1 MKFKGFAARLTI
13 AVVIAVVLIVSLFV
27 FFDKIIGVLLYILKL
42 LLPFLLAFLISLA
55 ANPLAERLQKKFKLP
70 KGLTAILVIILI
82 VGIVGGGV
90 VGIVWKLVSEMKE
103 IYLQIPQIY
112 ESVVDVFERLRDNLS
127 AVYNAFPTDIQETFD
142 MMGERLKDGFSSI
155 IKNNYKPV
163 VTSAGNVAKALP
175 SIFIG
180 IIVFI
185 LALYFMIST
194 RISVRDMAEKVMPKK
209 AIDTIGNV
217 FGEIK
222 KYISGYFKAQAI
234 IMSIAFVIIF
244 IGMSVLNIRYAM
256 IIALVV
262 AIFDAL
268 PFFGSGAVLI
278 PWSIISFISSDIRLG
293 VGLLIIYLAVILT
306 RQMVEPKIVSSKIGL
321 HPLLTLLSMY
331 IGYNIFSIG
340 GMILGPV
347 FLMLIFSFYK
357 AGAFNGIIL
366 LLTIIYDFIKKQ
378 IKTLYNYLIMK

>member
-1 MKFKGFAARLTI
+1 MKFKGYAARLTI
-13 AVVIAVVLIVSLFV
+13 AFVIAIALIVSLFV
-27 FFDKIIGVLLYILKL
+27 FFDKIIGAALYVLKL
-42 LLPFLLAFLISLA
+42 SLPFLLAFLISLA
-55 ANPLAERLQKKFKLP
+55 ANPLAERLQKKFRLP

-90 VGIVWKLVSEMKE
+90 VGIVWKLVSEMKD
-103 IYLQIPQIY
+103 IYTQLPQIY
-112 ESVVDVFERLRDNLS
+112 DSVVETFEKLNENFS
-127 AVYNAFPTDIQETFD
+127 AIYNALPVDIQETFD
-142 MMGERLKDGFSSI
+142 MLGERLKSGFSSM
-155 IKNNYKPV
+155 IKDNYKPV
-163 VTSAGNVAKALP
+163 MTGAGNFAKALP

-194 RISVRDMAEKVMPKK
+194 RMSVRDMAARFMPQKM
-209 AIDTIGNV
+209 IDGIGNV
-217 FGEIK
+217 LSEIR
-222 KYISGYFKAQAI
+222 KYISGYFKAQII

-244 IGMSVLNIRYAM
+244 IGLSILNIRYAM

-278 PWSIISFISSDIRLG
+278 PWSLISFISSDIRLG
-293 VGLLIIYLAVILT
+293 IGLLILYLAVIFT

-347 FLMLIFSFYK
+347 LLMLIFSFYK

-366 LLTIIYDFIKKQ
+366 LLTIIYDFVKKE